1 MCHKQKNQ
9 KICQQRVEIHP
20 IFLATYPPEHSL
32 IASLP
37 ILYLYF
43 VLLDWKKVKRKQGQY
58 ISAYAQILI
67 SLCISP
73 RMDCSWGSLLV
84 LGWSVHYALL
94 TSYEYIVQSYMGS
107 HKTYLN
113 ENSHSNI
120 KCVQQK
126 KLSKKAV
133 VSVITDIF
141 VIVIVIVCARLAP
154 CKTSTSC
161 Y

>member
-1 MCHKQKNQ
+1 M
-9 KICQQRVEIHP
+9 
-20 IFLATYPPEHSL
+20 
-32 IASLP
+32 
-37 ILYLYF
+37 
-43 VLLDWKKVKRKQGQY
+43 
-58 ISAYAQILI
+58 
-67 SLCISP
+67 
-73 RMDCSWGSLLV
+73 